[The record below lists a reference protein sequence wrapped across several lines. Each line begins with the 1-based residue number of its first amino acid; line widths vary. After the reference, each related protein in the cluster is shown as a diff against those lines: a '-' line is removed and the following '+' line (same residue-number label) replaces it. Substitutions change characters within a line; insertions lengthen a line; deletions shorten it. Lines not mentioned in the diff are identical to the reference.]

1 MIYTTKDFWEQT
13 LERAIKTFAQTVI
26 AAVGVTAVAI
36 DQVPWRVVLLTAAT
50 ATVLSVLTSIAS
62 SGIGDRNSPS
72 VAPVHNQEEDPS
84 ETVTDVS
91 VPIPAETTSAAV
103 LPTGGVVNN
112 IAAATDPKNIYQVEN
127 PNIVLGGGGE

>member
-62 SGIGDRNSPS
+62 SGIGD
-72 VAPVHNQEEDPS
+72 
-84 ETVTDVS
+84 
-91 VPIPAETTSAAV
+91 
-103 LPTGGVVNN
+103 
-112 IAAATDPKNIYQVEN
+112 PKNIYQVEN